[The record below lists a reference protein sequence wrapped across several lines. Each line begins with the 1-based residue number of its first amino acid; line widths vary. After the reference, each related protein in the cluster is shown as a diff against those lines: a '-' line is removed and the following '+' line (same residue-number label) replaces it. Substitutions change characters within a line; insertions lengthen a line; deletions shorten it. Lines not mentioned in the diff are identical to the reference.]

1 MTVAEFARRAALGCA
16 AVLGSALLAAC
27 SGATGGTAQPAPA
40 SASSP
45 ADTSGANPAVPKVG
59 HPLDVSAYV
68 GDPCRTVPP
77 SVLTPLGYTTP
88 GEPHTAAAAD
98 TSAGPYCGW
107 LIGAEGLSVQ
117 VGLLT
122 GNRDRGTGGLSGL
135 YQGKAAGQ
143 VGFLAPAPAVAGYPA
158 VYTGLRDRRARGDCG
173 LDVGIADDLV
183 FSVAALGYQGEQDSC
198 HVAETVAAAV
208 VGTLKGA

>member
-1 MTVAEFARRAALGCA
+1 MAEFARPAALGCA
-16 AVLGSALLAAC
+16 VVLGSAVLVAC
-27 SGATGGTAQPAPA
+27 SAATGGAAQPAA
-40 SASSP
+40 VSASSP
-45 ADTSGANPAVPKVG
+45 ANSGAPDPAVARVD

-77 SVLTPLGYTTP
+77 SVLAPLGYSSP

-107 LIGAEGLSVQ
+107 LIGAGGLSVQ

-122 GNRDRGTGGLSGL
+122 GNRDRGIGGLSGL

-158 VYTGLRDRRARGDCG
+158 VYTGLRDRRAQGDCG